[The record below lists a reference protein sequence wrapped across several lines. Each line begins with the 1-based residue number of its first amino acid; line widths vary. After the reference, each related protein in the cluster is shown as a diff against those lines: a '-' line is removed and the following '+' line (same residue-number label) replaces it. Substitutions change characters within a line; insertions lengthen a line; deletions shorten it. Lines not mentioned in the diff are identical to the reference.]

1 MTTATRTE
9 KGMPGDDQGHAGKG
23 TGPHLVLAGG
33 GTAGHVN
40 PLLSVAAAIRE
51 RCPQAAVSVIGT
63 AVGLEHDLV
72 PAAGLPLDLIEKVP
86 FPRRPGKAA
95 LDFPRRWRREV
106 QRVRGYLQD
115 RSADLVVGFGGYASA
130 PAYRAARNLGLP
142 IVVHEQNA
150 RAGMA
155 NKLGA
160 RWADFVGTAYED
172 TGIRARAG
180 VPVHRVGLPL
190 RPAIARLARQMEA
203 DPARARRESA
213 QSLGLDPDR
222 PILLVTGGSL
232 GALSLNKAVAGAAR
246 QLLDRT
252 QVIHLTGRGKADQ
265 VREQVEADLGD
276 AAINDLDPAHR
287 GQGDYHMAEYLE
299 RIDLAFAC
307 ADLVVCRAGAG
318 SVSELAALGVPA
330 VYVPLPIGNGEQ
342 RFNAQPVVQAG
353 GGIMV
358 DDAALDAEWVDDHVP
373 ALMADRGRLADMRRR
388 AWGYGIRDAAQV
400 MAEQILTMADQHL
413 ARKDSGRA

>member
-1 MTTATRTE
+1 
-9 KGMPGDDQGHAGKG
+9 
-23 TGPHLVLAGG
+23 
-33 GTAGHVN
+33 
-40 PLLSVAAAIRE
+40 
-51 RCPQAAVSVIGT
+51 
-63 AVGLEHDLV
+63 
-72 PAAGLPLDLIEKVP
+72 
-86 FPRRPGKAA
+86 
-95 LDFPRRWRREV
+95 
-106 QRVRGYLQD
+106 
-115 RSADLVVGFGGYASA
+115 
-130 PAYRAARNLGLP
+130 
-142 IVVHEQNA
+142 
-150 RAGMA
+150 
-155 NKLGA
+155 
-160 RWADFVGTAYED
+160 DFVGTAYED

-180 VPVHRVGLPL
+180 VPVRRVGLPL
-190 RPAIARLARQMEA
+190 RPAIARLAKRMEA
-203 DPARARRESA
+203 DPAGARRESA

-265 VREQVEADLGD
+265 VRQQVAADLGD
-276 AAINDLDPAHR
+276 GAINDLDPAHQGR
-287 GQGDYHMAEYLE
+287 GDYHMAEYLE

-342 RFNAQPVVQAG
+342 RFNAQPVVHAG
-353 GGIMV
+353 GGLMV
-358 DDAALDAEWVDDHVP
+358 DDAALNAQWIADHVP
-373 ALMADRGRLADMRRR
+373 ALMADRDKLADMRRR

-413 ARKDSGRA
+413 ARKILGGSNRA

>member
-1 MTTATRTE
+1 
-9 KGMPGDDQGHAGKG
+9 MPGVAQEHAGKG
-23 TGPHLVLAGG
+23 VGPHLVLAGG

-51 RCPQAAVSVIGT
+51 CCPQAAVSVIGT

-95 LDFPRRWRREV
+95 LVFPRRWRREV
-106 QRVRGYLQD
+106 QRVRGYLQA

-160 RWADFVGTAYED
+160 RWADFVGTAYEN
-172 TGIRARAG
+172 TGIRARSG
-180 VPVHRVGLPL
+180 VPVRRVGLPL
-190 RPAIARLARQMEA
+190 RPAIARLAKQMEA
-203 DPARARRESA
+203 DPAGARRESA

-265 VREQVEADLGD
+265 VRKQVVADLGD

-330 VYVPLPIGNGEQ
+330 IYVPLPIGNGEQ
-342 RFNAQPVVQAG
+342 RFNAQPVVHARG
-353 GGIMV
+353 GLMV
-358 DDAALDAEWVDDHVP
+358 DDAALNAQWIADHVP
-373 ALMADRGRLADMRRR
+373 ALMADRDKLADMRRR
-388 AWGYGIRDAAQV
+388 AWEYGIRDAAQV

>member
-9 KGMPGDDQGHAGKG
+9 KGMPGDAREHSGKG
-23 TGPHLVLAGG
+23 AGPNLVLAGG

-51 RCPQAAVSVIGT
+51 RCPHAVVSVIGT

-95 LDFPRRWRREV
+95 LDFPRRWLREV

-160 RWADFVGTAYED
+160 RWADFVGTAYEN
-172 TGIRARAG
+172 TGIRARSG
-180 VPVHRVGLPL
+180 VPVRRVGLPL
-190 RPAIARLARQMEA
+190 RPTIARLAKQMEA
-203 DPARARRESA
+203 DHAGARRESA
-213 QSLGLDPDR
+213 HSLGLDPDR

-265 VREQVEADLGD
+265 VREQVTADLGD
-276 AAINDLDPAHR
+276 AAINDLDPVHR

-342 RFNAQPVVQAG
+342 RFNAQPVVDAG
-353 GGIMV
+353 GGLMV
-358 DDAALDAEWVDDHVP
+358 DDAALDAKWIASHVP
-373 ALMADRGRLADMRRR
+373 ALMANGDRLTDMRRR

-413 ARKDSGRA
+413 ALKDSGKG

>member
-1 MTTATRTE
+1 MTTAKRTE
-9 KGMPGDDQGHAGKG
+9 KGMPGYDQGRPGKDA
-23 TGPHLVLAGG
+23 GPHLVLAGG

-86 FPRRPGKAA
+86 FPRRPGKAV
-95 LDFPRRWRREV
+95 LDFPLRWRREV
-106 QRVRGYLQD
+106 HRVRGYLQD

-172 TGIRARAG
+172 TGIRARSG
-180 VPVHRVGLPL
+180 VPVRRVGLPL
-190 RPAIARLARQMEA
+190 RPTIARLAKQMEA

-232 GALSLNKAVAGAAR
+232 GALSLNKAVADAAR

-265 VREQVEADLGD
+265 VREQVAADLGD
-276 AAINDLDPAHR
+276 VAINDLDPAHQ

-342 RFNAQPVVQAG
+342 RFNAQPVVHAG
-353 GGIMV
+353 GGLMV
-358 DDAALDAEWVDDHVP
+358 DDAALDAEWVADHVP
-373 ALMADRGRLADMRRR
+373 ALMADGDRLADMRRR

-400 MAEQILTMADQHL
+400 MAEQVLTMADQGL
-413 ARKDSGRA
+413 ARKDSGKV

>member
-1 MTTATRTE
+1 MTTAKRTE
-9 KGMPGDDQGHAGKG
+9 KGMPGYDQGRPGKDA
-23 TGPHLVLAGG
+23 GPHLVLAGG

-40 PLLSVAAAIRE
+40 PLLSVAAAVRE

-86 FPRRPGKAA
+86 FPRRPGKAV
-95 LDFPRRWRREV
+95 LDFPLRWRREV
-106 QRVRGYLQD
+106 HRVRGYLQD

-172 TGIRARAG
+172 TGIRARSG
-180 VPVHRVGLPL
+180 VPVRRVGLPL
-190 RPAIARLARQMEA
+190 RPAIARLAKQMEA

-232 GALSLNKAVAGAAR
+232 GALSLNKAVADAAR

-265 VREQVEADLGD
+265 VREQVAADLGD
-276 AAINDLDPAHR
+276 AAINDLDPAHQ

-342 RFNAQPVVQAG
+342 RFNAQPVVHAG
-353 GGIMV
+353 GGLMV
-358 DDAALDAEWVDDHVP
+358 DDAALDAEWVADHVP
-373 ALMADRGRLADMRRR
+373 ALMADGDRLADMRRR

-400 MAEQILTMADQHL
+400 MAEQVLTMADQGL
-413 ARKDSGRA
+413 ARKDSGKV

>member
-9 KGMPGDDQGHAGKG
+9 KGMPGVAQEHAGKG
-23 TGPHLVLAGG
+23 VGPHLVLAGG

-72 PAAGLPLDLIEKVP
+72 PAAGFPLDLIEKVP

-232 GALSLNKAVAGAAR
+232 GALSLNKAVAGAAK

-265 VREQVEADLGD
+265 VKEQVAADLGD

-342 RFNAQPVVQAG
+342 RFNAQPVVRAG

-413 ARKDSGRA
+413 ARKDSGRD

>member
-9 KGMPGDDQGHAGKG
+9 KGMPGDAQEHAGKG
-23 TGPHLVLAGG
+23 AGLHLVLAGG

-265 VREQVEADLGD
+265 VMEQVAADMGD

-353 GGIMV
+353 GGLMM
-358 DDAALDAEWVDDHVP
+358 DDAALDAQWVADHVP
-373 ALMADRGRLADMRRR
+373 ALMADGDRLADMRRR